1 MLSLRAAII
10 VFLMA
15 WAPASLACRPKHWS
29 AEHLARAGQTIFMA
43 EITGHDGQTI
53 TLAAFKV
60 LKGTAPATLR
70 TTPSQISGP
79 ADGCMA
85 VDNPGWKRVHA
96 VGQQWLLIGEVDAQG
111 RFVAD
116 APAYV
121 YGGQN
126 PDSKK
131 FEEELV
137 ALIRAQGQ

>member
-1 MLSLRAAII
+1 
-10 VFLMA
+10 
-15 WAPASLACRPKHWS
+15 
-29 AEHLARAGQTIFMA
+29 MA

-70 TTPSQISGP
+70 TTPAHIRGP

-96 VGQQWLLIGEVDAQG
+96 VGQQWLLIGEVDAHG
-111 RFVAD
+111 RFVAE

-121 YGGQN
+121 YDGQN
-126 PDSKK
+126 PDSQK

-137 ALIRAQGQ
+137 ALIRAQAKAR